1 MAGRPVV
8 GLDIGTSGV
17 RAAELR
23 LGKGGATLE
32 RFGQVALPPGAVRD
46 GEVVDPEAV
55 AGALRE
61 LWASARFGTKKVVVG
76 VANQK
81 VVVRQVELPWLPM
94 AELRASLA
102 FQVQDHIPMPVD
114 QAVLDLHPLEE
125 RTDANGNRVLRALLV
140 AASRDMVGTTLE
152 AVTRAGLQP
161 SMVDLT
167 SFAVLRSQAHADS
180 GLGAVEAEALVDVG
194 ASVTNIVV
202 HQGGVPR
209 FVRILLMGGGD
220 VTTSVADRL
229 GVPVEEAEL
238 LKLASGMAPSAG
250 ALAADPAG
258 RAVEATGR
266 RVRRGGPRVARLL
279 RRPGRL
285 GAHRP
290 RRGVRRRLPAG
301 RPGRA
306 AVGRDPPA
314 GRGRPAPVAAQAR
327 QDRPDRRAA
336 RVRRAGRQ
344 RPGGPGARGGV
355 MSLADLTGSV
365 SDDVV
370 VGSGTVVLPRVDL
383 LPPEYGEAAR
393 FRRVQAGLGLGVVAA
408 VGVVGLL
415 FLHAS
420 GAVSDAQADVDT
432 ATATQSRLQTE
443 VAGYRDVQA
452 RYATATA
459 AQAMLVQAM
468 GTEVRYSTLLDDLAR
483 TVPDGVWL
491 TSTQFN
497 QSAPTTTAAAG
508 SALSTAGAIGTVT
521 ISGVALVYDDVAR
534 WLDAQATQEGFASPY
549 LTTSAAELVNGKKAV
564 TWSATAVLTSDALS
578 GRYTKPGS

>member
-1 MAGRPVV
+1 
-8 GLDIGTSGV
+8 
-17 RAAELR
+17 
-23 LGKGGATLE
+23 
-32 RFGQVALPPGAVRD
+32 
-46 GEVVDPEAV
+46 
-55 AGALRE
+55 
-61 LWASARFGTKKVVVG
+61 
-76 VANQK
+76 
-81 VVVRQVELPWLPM
+81 
-94 AELRASLA
+94 
-102 FQVQDHIPMPVD
+102 
-114 QAVLDLHPLEE
+114 
-125 RTDANGNRVLRALLV
+125 
-140 AASRDMVGTTLE
+140 
-152 AVTRAGLQP
+152 
-161 SMVDLT
+161 
-167 SFAVLRSQAHADS
+167 
-180 GLGAVEAEALVDVG
+180 
-194 ASVTNIVV
+194 
-202 HQGGVPR
+202 
-209 FVRILLMGGGD
+209 
-220 VTTSVADRL
+220 
-229 GVPVEEAEL
+229 
-238 LKLASGMAPSAG
+238 
-250 ALAADPAG
+250 
-258 RAVEATGR
+258 
-266 RVRRGGPRVARLL
+266 
-279 RRPGRL
+279 
-285 GAHRP
+285 
-290 RRGVRRRLPAG
+290 
-301 RPGRA
+301 
-306 AVGRDPPA
+306 
-314 GRGRPAPVAAQAR
+314 
-327 QDRPDRRAA
+327 
-336 RVRRAGRQ
+336 
-344 RPGGPGARGGV
+344 